1 MTRVT
6 SLLRPGAGS
15 QQWLQVVVS
24 QLWYVRPWCYLIWR
38 LCGWTIH
45 TYFQLEKCIIN
56 ASYPWFRGYYCLD
69 WAKLKNSKLIW
80 VDLKKISWVKNKYS
94 KILWKTKEGIFK
106 RLPLGKC
113 WARERLFLGRW
124 VPVEMG
130 PCRVSPHPPKCSNSA
145 YWAEWTWILKSF
157 DTMWL

>member
-80 VDLKKISWVKNKYS
+80 VDLKKISWVKINIAKYS
-94 KILWKTKEGIFK
+94 GKLKKGYSKDCHWGNAE
-106 RLPLGKC
+106 LGKDFFWEDEC
-113 WARERLFLGRW
+113 LLRWAPVVCHPTPQS
-124 VPVEMG
+124 VP
-130 PCRVSPHPPKCSNSA
+130 
-145 YWAEWTWILKSF
+145 ILLIGLNELEF
-157 DTMWL
+157 